1 MYDQSIRDLIVISME
16 DKKALCTGISR
27 VIVALPKEMWLNSLS
42 SLTNPTIE
50 CIASLSNT
58 AASISPDDSE
68 HENNAQIIERLGEEI
83 SILAMT
89 MRAFD
94 MAASKVSNN
103 EHDMS
108 PVFSVLQSCWPC
120 LTRIASSS
128 SVHHVISASLNEILL
143 VSISLSDSY
152 QQIRLLMQVYEITI
166 IIVETVA
173 KSSQLLALEP
183 IMELISD
190 ILNRFGPIGD
200 AEATGQIRE
209 IIKQLL
215 SRSFILVNSI
225 TTDAQLDV
233 LPAMFSICTSGIQK
247 CPISFMSLNSDQTDE
262 HLFVRSISV
271 AVSSISRKHADV
283 ARAAMLYLKEA
294 VSTSYFVS
302 LFLRLDDLNSKY
314 VWNYVCIIAYF

>member
-1 MYDQSIRDLIVISME
+1 MYDQSIVDLIVISME

-58 AASISPDDSE
+58 AASISPDDLE

-94 MAASKVSNN
+94 MAASKVSKTN

-152 QQIRLLMQVYEITI
+152 QHIHLLMQVYEITVI
-166 IIVETVA
+166 IMETVA

-215 SRSFILVNSI
+215 SRSFTLVNSI

-247 CPISFMSLNSDQTDE
+247 CPISFISLNSDQTDE
-262 HLFVRSISV
+262 HLFVSSISV

-302 LFLRLDDLNSKY
+302 
-314 VWNYVCIIAYF
+314 

>member
-1 MYDQSIRDLIVISME
+1 MYDQSIGDLIVISME

-58 AASISPDDSE
+58 AASISPDDLE

-94 MAASKVSNN
+94 MAASKVSKNN

-152 QQIRLLMQVYEITI
+152 EHIHLLMQVYEITVI
-166 IIVETVA
+166 IMETVA

-215 SRSFILVNSI
+215 SRSFTLVNSI

-247 CPISFMSLNSDQTDE
+247 CPISFISLNSDQTDE
-262 HLFVRSISV
+262 HLFVSSISV

-302 LFLRLDDLNSKY
+302 
-314 VWNYVCIIAYF
+314 